1 MEGGGAY
8 GRASRLSFLP
18 LKSAARERASARVAL
33 LLLVNG
39 LNEMLLK
46 KAWAK

>member
-1 MEGGGAY
+1 MG
-8 GRASRLSFLP
+8 
-18 LKSAARERASARVAL
+18 ASARVAL

-46 KAWAK
+46 KAWAKDDES